1 MKNLLEKIIEDKIYD
16 NLGNWCL
23 PNLGR
28 FSAGKNL
35 FEYQQNSL
43 KNIIKVLYVFYG
55 ESEINKSEIFGNA
68 KFFKLYKERG
78 IEHKT
83 FAVEKFNSTKD
94 KENGIVSKRFNL
106 LKEYFGFW
114 GEVDSGDYISSVGF
128 LNRAALWMAT
138 GSGKSL
144 VLIKNIE
151 LLDYLINQK
160 LIPQNDI
167 MLLLPRED
175 LIKQFKKEINEFN
188 QGRERKI
195 ELVNLK
201 DYDSDKQSFDFNNS
215 IKVYYYRSDL
225 LRDER
230 KETILDYKSYLNDGR
245 WYILLDEAHR
255 GETGNSNMQ
264 DYISIL
270 SRNGFLFNYSA
281 TFTDEIDYVTTCYNF
296 NLEKFIL
303 AGYGKNIYLNQ
314 SIFEFNKN
322 RDEISEQEKQKQV
335 LKSLVTFAYVKKS
348 RKAGIYHNPLLITLV
363 NSVNTDD
370 SDLQL
375 FFSKLEEIASG
386 NTTKRLF
393 NESKEEILNDLRNNT
408 NFVFGVEKLD
418 VDLNE
423 FESLTTEDIFEQV
436 FNAHNHGRIEI
447 LEGEKGKEIVLKL
460 QTSTKPF
467 ALIKIGDTGKFKRE
481 QLGQNYSILESFDTK
496 KYFERIN
503 QSEDINLLLGS
514 RSFYEGWDSNRPNV
528 INMINIGK
536 QDAKKFVLQG
546 IGRGIR
552 IEPHKGERKR
562 LPQNHKDKNLLLETL
577 FVFATDKNAVRAII
591 ETVEEQKNTDEVEIS
606 LFENKN
612 KTFDLLIPIYKEEDV
627 RGKIVPFNIS
637 QSSFEYFKKYFHSFD
652 LGTLLVKTG
661 INKESIEFLKDK
673 IETSDLFRIVNGND
687 YFDMEMLLHKLIG
700 HISIKNKF
708 VDGVKIIDSEIIH
721 FKHIKVSNFST
732 AEVESFKEKIEKVKN
747 FKGIDKKEIEEKIK
761 SGEISF
767 DEALALGNAKNEESF
782 KDLKIK
788 HIAEHYYLPLI
799 YSEVEKVDYIKHAIN
814 VESEVE
820 FVKKLENY
828 ISSQTFDFQWMFS
841 KVDESIDKKLGM
853 PYFTNE
859 NFYKDFYPDFIFW
872 IKKGD
877 NYRIVFID
885 PKGGVSAVSQKK
897 IDGFKKLFEENGRA
911 REFSYKNF
919 QITFE
924 LYFVGENQGGE
935 AYDKYWIR
943 QGEFTFLD

>member
-16 NLGNWCL
+16 DLGNWCL

-28 FSAGKNL
+28 FSSEKNL
-35 FEYQQNSL
+35 FEYQIKAL
-43 KNIIKVLYVFYG
+43 KNITKVLNEFYDNQA
-55 ESEINKSEIFGNA
+55 SKKHLFD
-68 KFFKLYKERG
+68 LYKQHG
-78 IEHKT
+78 IENKH
-83 FAVEKFNSTKD
+83 FAIEKFATKKD
-94 KENGIVSKRFNL
+94 KENGIINKRFAMFRN
-106 LKEYFGFW
+106 YF
-114 GEVDSGDYISSVGF
+114 EVSGLDEVEYISGSHF
-128 LNRAALWMAT
+128 INRAALWMAT

-151 LLDYLINQK
+151 LLDYLMNQK
-160 LIPQNDI
+160 LIPQNEI

-175 LIKQFKKEINEFN
+175 LVKQFKKEINEFN

-195 ELVNLK
+195 DLVNLK
-201 DYDSDKQSFDFNNS
+201 DYESDKQSFDFKNS

-230 KETILDYKSYLNDGR
+230 KETILDYKSYLNDGK

-264 DYISIL
+264 DYVSIL

-281 TFTDEIDYVTTCYNF
+281 TFTDQIDYVTTCYNF

-314 SIFEFNKN
+314 SIFEFNRN
-322 RDEISEQEKQKQV
+322 TDEISEQEKQKQV
-335 LKSLVTFAYVKKS
+335 LKSLITFAYIKKS
-348 RKAGIYHNPLLITLV
+348 RKKGVYHNPLLITLV
-363 NSVNTDD
+363 NSVNTED
-370 SDLQL
+370 SDLQM
-375 FFSKLEEIASG
+375 FFAKLEEIASG
-386 NTTKRLF
+386 KIAKSLF
-393 NESKEEILNDLRNNT
+393 NEAKKEILNDLRNNT
-408 NFVFGVEKLD
+408 SFVFGDEKLD
-418 VDLNE
+418 ADLNA

-436 FNAHNHGRIEI
+436 FNAQNHGKIEI

-481 QLGQNYSILESFDTK
+481 QLGKNYSVLESFDTRR
-496 KYFERIN
+496 YFEGIN

-562 LPQNHKDKNLLLETL
+562 LSQGHRDKNSLLETL
-577 FVFATDKNAVRAII
+577 FVFATDKNAVKAII

-606 LFENKN
+606 LFENQTKP
-612 KTFDLLIPIYKEEDV
+612 FDLLIPVYKEENV

-637 QSSFEYFKKYFHSFD
+637 ETSFESFKKYFNSFD
-652 LGTLLVKTG
+652 MGTLLVKTG
-661 INKESIEFLKDK
+661 IDKSNLEFLR
-673 IETSDLFRIVNGND
+673 EQVEGGDLFKIVAGND
-687 YFDMEMLLHKLIG
+687 YHDMEMLLHKLIG
-700 HISIKNKF
+700 HISIKNK
-708 VDGVKIIDSEIIH
+708 VVNSVKVVEDEIIH
-721 FKHIKVSNFST
+721 FKHIKVNNFSS
-732 AEVESFKEKIEKVKN
+732 AEVESFKDKIEKVKN
-747 FKGIDKKEIEEKIK
+747 FKGVDKKEIEAKIK

-799 YSEVEKVDYIKHAIN
+799 YSEIERVEYIKHVIN
-814 VESEVE
+814 IQSEVE
-820 FVKKLENY
+820 FIKNLEDY
-828 ISSQTFDFQWMFS
+828 ISGKVFDFQWMFS

-877 NYRIVFID
+877 NYKIVFID

-897 IDGFKKLFEENGRA
+897 IDGFKKLFEENGKLK
-911 REFSYKNF
+911 EFSYKNF
-919 QITFE
+919 NITFE
-924 LYFVGENQGGE
+924 LYFVGENEGGE
-935 AYDKYWIR
+935 AYEKYWIK
-943 QGEFTFLD
+943 QGEFSFLN

>member
-16 NLGNWCL
+16 DLGNWCL

-28 FSAGKNL
+28 FSSGKNL
-35 FEYQQNSL
+35 FEYQQNAL
-43 KNIIKVLYVFYG
+43 KNITKVLNEFYG
-55 ESEINKSEIFGNA
+55 NQASKKHLFD
-68 KFFKLYKERG
+68 LYKQHG
-78 IEHKT
+78 IENKH
-83 FAVEKFNSTKD
+83 FAIDKFATKKD
-94 KENGIVSKRFNL
+94 KENGIINKRFATFRN
-106 LKEYFGFW
+106 YFNVSGMD
-114 GEVDSGDYISSVGF
+114 EVEYISGSHF
-128 LNRAALWMAT
+128 INRAALWMAT

-151 LLDYLINQK
+151 VLDYLMNQK
-160 LIPQNDI
+160 LIPQNEI

-175 LIKQFKKEINEFN
+175 LVKQFKKEINEFN

-195 ELVNLK
+195 DLVNLK
-201 DYDSDKQSFDFNNS
+201 DYESDKQSFDFKNS

-230 KETILDYKSYLNDGR
+230 KETILDYKSYLNDGK

-264 DYISIL
+264 DHVSIL

-281 TFTDEIDYVTTCYNF
+281 TFTDQIDYVTTCYNF

-314 SIFEFNKN
+314 SVFEFNKSA
-322 RDEISEQEKQKQV
+322 DEISEQEKQKQV
-335 LKSLVTFAYVKKS
+335 LKSLITFAYIKKS
-348 RKAGIYHNPLLITLV
+348 RKKGVYHNPLLITLV
-363 NSVNTDD
+363 NSVNTED
-370 SDLQL
+370 SDLQM
-375 FFSKLEEIASG
+375 FFTKLEEIASG
-386 NTTKRLF
+386 RIVKSLF
-393 NESKEEILNDLRNNT
+393 NEAKKEILNDLRNNT
-408 NFVFGVEKLD
+408 SFVFGDEKLD
-418 VDLNE
+418 ADLNE
-423 FESLTTEDIFEQV
+423 FESLTTDDIFEQV
-436 FNAHNHGRIEI
+436 FNAQNHGKIEI

-481 QLGQNYSILESFDTK
+481 QLGKNYSVLESFDTRR
-496 KYFERIN
+496 YFENIN

-562 LPQNHKDKNLLLETL
+562 LPQNHKDKNSLLETL
-577 FVFATDKNAVRAII
+577 FVFATDKNAVKAII

-606 LFENKN
+606 LFENQTKP
-612 KTFDLLIPIYKEEDV
+612 FDLLIPVYKEEDV

-637 QSSFEYFKKYFHSFD
+637 EASLESFKKYFNSFE

-661 INKESIEFLKDK
+661 IDKSSLEFLKEK
-673 IETSDLFRIVNGND
+673 IEDGDLFRIVAGND

-700 HISIKNKF
+700 HISIKNKI
-708 VDGVKIIDSEIIH
+708 VNGVKVVEDEIIH
-721 FKHIKVSNFST
+721 FKHIKVNNFSS
-732 AEVESFKEKIEKVKN
+732 AEVESFKDKIEKVKN
-747 FKGIDKKEIEEKIK
+747 FKSVDKKEIEAKIK

-799 YSEVEKVDYIKHAIN
+799 YSEIERVEYIKHVIN
-814 VESEVE
+814 IQSEVE
-820 FVKKLENY
+820 FVKNLEDY
-828 ISSQTFDFQWMFS
+828 ISGKAFDFQWMFS

-872 IKKGD
+872 IKKGG

-885 PKGGVSAVSQKK
+885 PKGGVSATSQKK
-897 IDGFKKLFEENGRA
+897 IDGFKKLFEENGKSK
-911 REFSYKNF
+911 EFMYKNF
-919 QITFE
+919 KINFE
-924 LYFVGENQGGE
+924 LYLVGENQGGE
-935 AYDKYWIR
+935 AYDNYWIN
-943 QGEFTFLD
+943 QGEFIFLK

>member
-16 NLGNWCL
+16 DLGNWCL

-28 FSAGKNL
+28 FSSEKNL
-35 FEYQQNSL
+35 FEYQIKYLN
-43 KNIIKVLYVFYG
+43 NITKVLNEFYDNQA
-55 ESEINKSEIFGNA
+55 SKKHLFD
-68 KFFKLYKERG
+68 LYKQHG
-78 IEHKT
+78 IENKH
-83 FAVEKFNSTKD
+83 FAIEKFATKKD
-94 KENGIVSKRFNL
+94 KENGIINKRFAMFRN
-106 LKEYFGFW
+106 YF
-114 GEVDSGDYISSVGF
+114 EVSGLDEVEYISGSHF
-128 LNRAALWMAT
+128 INRAALWMAT

-151 LLDYLINQK
+151 LLDYLMNQK
-160 LIPQNDI
+160 LIPQNEI

-175 LIKQFKKEINEFN
+175 LVKQFKKEINEFN

-195 ELVNLK
+195 DLVNLK
-201 DYDSDKQSFDFNNS
+201 DYESDKQSFDFKNS

-230 KETILDYKSYLNDGR
+230 KETILDYKSYLNDGK

-264 DYISIL
+264 DYVSIL

-281 TFTDEIDYVTTCYNF
+281 TFTDQIDYVTTCYNF

-314 SIFEFNKN
+314 SIFEFNRN
-322 RDEISEQEKQKQV
+322 TDEISEQEKQKQV
-335 LKSLVTFAYVKKS
+335 LKSLITFAYIKKS
-348 RKAGIYHNPLLITLV
+348 RKKGVYHNPLLITLV
-363 NSVNTDD
+363 NSVNTED
-370 SDLQL
+370 SDLQM
-375 FFSKLEEIASG
+375 FFAKLEEIASG
-386 NTTKRLF
+386 KIAKSLF
-393 NESKEEILNDLRNNT
+393 NEAKKEILNDLRNNT
-408 NFVFGVEKLD
+408 SFVFGDEKLD
-418 VDLNE
+418 ADLNAI
-423 FESLTTEDIFEQV
+423 ESLTTEDIFEQV
-436 FNAHNHGRIEI
+436 FNAQNHGKIEI

-481 QLGQNYSILESFDTK
+481 QLGKNYSVLESFDTRR
-496 KYFERIN
+496 YFEGIN

-562 LPQNHKDKNLLLETL
+562 LSQGHRDKNSLLETL
-577 FVFATDKNAVRAII
+577 FVFATDKNAVKAII

-606 LFENKN
+606 LFENQTKP
-612 KTFDLLIPIYKEEDV
+612 FDLLIPVYKEENV

-637 QSSFEYFKKYFHSFD
+637 ETSFESFKKYFNSFD
-652 LGTLLVKTG
+652 MGTLLVKTG
-661 INKESIEFLKDK
+661 IDKSNLEFLR
-673 IETSDLFRIVNGND
+673 EQVEGGDLFKIVAGND
-687 YFDMEMLLHKLIG
+687 YHDMEMLLHKLIG
-700 HISIKNKF
+700 HISIKNK
-708 VDGVKIIDSEIIH
+708 VVNSVKVVEDEIIH
-721 FKHIKVSNFST
+721 FKHIKVNNFSS
-732 AEVESFKEKIEKVKN
+732 AEVESFKDKIEKVKN
-747 FKGIDKKEIEEKIK
+747 FKGVDKKEIEAKIK

-799 YSEVEKVDYIKHAIN
+799 YSEIERVEYIKHVIN
-814 VESEVE
+814 IQSEVE
-820 FVKKLENY
+820 FIKNLEDY
-828 ISSQTFDFQWMFS
+828 ISGKVFDFQWMFS

-859 NFYKDFYPDFIFW
+859 NFYKDFYHDFIFW

-877 NYRIVFID
+877 NYKIVFID

-897 IDGFKKLFEENGRA
+897 MDGFKKLFEENGKLK
-911 REFSYKNF
+911 EFSYKNF
-919 QITFE
+919 NITFE
-924 LYFVGENQGGE
+924 LYFVGENEGGE
-935 AYDKYWIR
+935 AYEKYWIK
-943 QGEFTFLD
+943 QGEFSFLN